1 MSRTFAYARVSK
13 TELTTGNQLQEIK
26 SAGFAVEPQR
36 IVEETVSGSTEAF
49 KRPLFAKLVDRLE
62 KGDVLIVT
70 KLDRLGRSALDVRS
84 TVEKLASM
92 GVRVHCLQLG
102 GADLTSSA
110 GKLIMGIISSM
121 AEFERDLIIERT
133 QAGLARAKAE
143 GKQLGRK
150 SSLTPDE
157 QQRIREALEQ
167 GVSVSQ
173 LARDFDTSRATILRA
188 KGRESLTTNAA

>member
-1 MSRTFAYARVSK
+1 MSRTFAYARVSR
-13 TELTTGNQLQEIK
+13 TELNTTNQLQEIK
-26 SAGFAVEPQR
+26 AAGFTVDAKR
-36 IVEETVSGSTEAF
+36 IVEETISGSTEAF

-62 KGDVLIVT
+62 AGDVLIVT

-84 TVEKLASM
+84 TVEKLAGM

-102 GADLTSSA
+102 GADLTSPA
-110 GKLIMGIISSM
+110 GKLIMGVLSSM

-143 GKQLGRK
+143 GVKLGRK
-150 SSLTPDE
+150 SALSPRE
-157 QQRIREALEQ
+157 QQKVREALAE

-173 LARDFDTSRATILRA
+173 LARDYSTSRATILRA
-188 KGRESLTTNAA
+188 SKVAE

>member
-13 TELTTGNQLQEIK
+13 IESTTNNQLQEIQ

-36 IVEETVSGSTEAF
+36 IVEETISGSTEAF

-70 KLDRLGRSALDVRS
+70 KLDRLGRSALDVRA
-84 TVEKLASM
+84 TVDRLASM

-110 GKLIMGIISSM
+110 GKLIMGVLSSM

-150 SSLTPDE
+150 ASLSTAD
-157 QQRIREALEQ
+157 QQKVREALGQ
-167 GVSVSQ
+167 GVTVSQ
-173 LARDFDTSRATILRA
+173 LARDFDTSRATILRVKDRA
-188 KGRESLTTNAA
+188 

>member
-1 MSRTFAYARVSK
+1 MARTFAYARVSK
-13 TELTTGNQLQEIK
+13 IESTTNNQLQEIQ
-26 SAGFAVEPQR
+26 SAGFDVKPSR
-36 IVEETVSGSTEAF
+36 IVEETISGSVEAF
-49 KRPLFAKLVDRLE
+49 KRPLFAKLVEKLE
-62 KGDVLIVT
+62 QDDVLIVT

-84 TVEKLASM
+84 TVEKLAGM

-110 GKLIMGIISSM
+110 GKLIMGVLSSM

-143 GKQLGRK
+143 GKTLGRRA
-150 SSLTPDE
+150 SLSAGD
-157 QQRIREALEQ
+157 QQKVREALAR

-173 LARDFDTSRATILRA
+173 LARDFDTSRATILRVS
-188 KGRESLTTNAA
+188 RL

>member
-1 MSRTFAYARVSK
+1 VSRTFAYARVSK
-13 TELTTGNQLQEIK
+13 LELTTSNQLEEIK
-26 SAGFAVEPQR
+26 TAGFAVEPQR
-36 IVEETVSGSTEAF
+36 IVTETVSGSTEAF

-62 KGDVLIVT
+62 SGDVLIVT

-84 TVEKLASM
+84 TVEKLAGL

-110 GKLIMGIISSM
+110 GKLIMGVLSSM

-150 SSLTPDE
+150 SSLPPE
-157 QQRIREALEQ
+157 ERQRVREALEK

-173 LARDFDTSRATILRA
+173 LARDHGTSRATILRA
-188 KGRESLTTNAA
+188 KAA

>member
-1 MSRTFAYARVSK
+1 MRTFAYARVSR
-13 TELTTGNQLQEIK
+13 TELNTSNQLQEIQ
-26 SAGFAVEPQR
+26 SAGFDVKPSR
-36 IVEETVSGSTEAF
+36 IVEETVSGSVEAF
-49 KRPLFAKLVDRLE
+49 KRPLFAKLVEKLE
-62 KGDVLIVT
+62 QGDVLIVT

-84 TVEKLASM
+84 TVEKLAEM

-110 GKLIMGIISSM
+110 GKLIMGVLSSI
-121 AEFERDLIIERT
+121 AEFEKDLIIERT

-150 SSLTPDE
+150 SALSPQE
-157 QQRIREALEQ
+157 QQKVRNALAE

-173 LARDFDTSRATILRA
+173 LARDYATSRATILRA
-188 KGRESLTTNAA
+188 KAAA

>member
-13 TELTTGNQLQEIK
+13 LELTTSNQLEEIRN
-26 SAGFAVEPQR
+26 AGFAVEPQR

-49 KRPLFAKLVDRLE
+49 KRPMFAKLVDRLE

-84 TVEKLASM
+84 TVEKLAGM
-92 GVRVHCLQLG
+92 VVRVHCLQLG

-110 GKLIMGIISSM
+110 GKLIMGVLSSM

-143 GKQLGRK
+143 GTKLGRK
-150 SSLTPDE
+150 ASLSPGE
-157 QQRIREALEQ
+157 QQRIRESLER

-173 LARDFDTSRATILRA
+173 LARDYSTSRATILRA
-188 KGRESLTTNAA
+188 KIAA

>member
-1 MSRTFAYARVSK
+1 MSRTFAYTRVSR
-13 TELTTGNQLQEIK
+13 TELATSNQIEEIK
-26 SAGFAVEPQR
+26 AAGFTVQKQR
-36 IVEETVSGSTEAF
+36 IVEETISGSTEAF
-49 KRPLFAKLVDRLE
+49 KRPLFSKLVDKLE
-62 KGDVLIVT
+62 EGDVLIVT
-70 KLDRLGRSALDVRS
+70 KLDRLGRSALDVRT

-110 GKLIMGIISSM
+110 GKLIMGVLSSM

-143 GKQLGRK
+143 GTKLGRK
-150 SSLTPDE
+150 SALSSQE
-157 QQRIREALEQ
+157 QQKVREALAE

-173 LARDFDTSRATILRA
+173 LARDYSTSRATILRA
-188 KGRESLTTNAA
+188 KAAG

>member
-1 MSRTFAYARVSK
+1 MSRTFAYARVSR
-13 TELTTGNQLQEIK
+13 TELTTANQLEEIK
-26 SAGFAVEPQR
+26 SAGFTVDAKR
-36 IVEETVSGSTEAF
+36 IVEETISGSTEAF
-49 KRPLFAKLVDRLE
+49 KRPLFAKLLDRLE
-62 KGDVLIVT
+62 GGDVLIVT

-84 TVEKLASM
+84 TVERLSSM

-110 GKLIMGIISSM
+110 GKLIMGVLSSM

-143 GKQLGRK
+143 GTKLGRK
-150 SSLTPDE
+150 ASLSPQE
-157 QQRIREALEQ
+157 QQNVREALAG

-173 LARDFDTSRATILRA
+173 LARDYSTSRATILRA
-188 KGRESLTTNAA
+188 KVAVSTLYKP

>member
-1 MSRTFAYARVSK
+1 MSRTFAYARVSR
-13 TELTTGNQLQEIK
+13 TELTTSNQLEEIK
-26 SAGFAVEPQR
+26 AAGFTVDAKR
-36 IVEETVSGSTEAF
+36 IVEETISGSTEAF

-62 KGDVLIVT
+62 AGDVLIVT
-70 KLDRLGRSALDVRS
+70 KLDRLGRSALDVRA
-84 TVEKLASM
+84 TVEKLAGM

-110 GKLIMGIISSM
+110 GKLIMGVLSSM

-143 GKQLGRK
+143 GVKLGRK
-150 SSLTPDE
+150 SALSPEE
-157 QQRIREALEQ
+157 QQKVREALAE

-173 LARDFDTSRATILRA
+173 LARDYATSRATILRA
-188 KGRESLTTNAA
+188 KAAE

>member
-1 MSRTFAYARVSK
+1 MRTFAYARVSR
-13 TELTTGNQLQEIK
+13 TELTTSNQLAEIK
-26 SAGFAVEPQR
+26 AAGFKVEPQR
-36 IVEETVSGSTEAF
+36 IIEETISGSTEAL

-62 KGDVLIVT
+62 SGDVLIVT

-84 TVEKLASM
+84 TVDKLASM

-110 GKLIMGIISSM
+110 GKLIMGVLSSM

-133 QAGLARAKAE
+133 QTGLARAKAE

-150 SSLTPDE
+150 SALSPQE
-157 QQRIREALEQ
+157 QRKVREALAG

-173 LARDFDTSRATILRA
+173 LARDYGTSRATILRA
-188 KGRESLTTNAA
+188 SKAAV

>member
-1 MSRTFAYARVSK
+1 MRTFAYARVSR
-13 TELTTGNQLQEIK
+13 TELATSNQLEEIK
-26 SAGFAVEPQR
+26 AAGFTVDAKR
-36 IVEETVSGSTEAF
+36 IVEETISGSTEAF

-62 KGDVLIVT
+62 AGDVLIVT

-84 TVEKLASM
+84 TVERLASM

-110 GKLIMGIISSM
+110 GKLIMGVLSSM

-143 GKQLGRK
+143 GIKLGRK
-150 SSLTPDE
+150 SALSPQE
-157 QQRIREALEQ
+157 QQKVREAIAE

-173 LARDFDTSRATILRA
+173 LARDFGTSRATILRA
-188 KGRESLTTNAA
+188 KAQAIVA

>member
-1 MSRTFAYARVSK
+1 MSRTFIYARVSR
-13 TELTTGNQLQEIK
+13 TELTTSNQLEEIK
-26 SAGFAVEPQR
+26 AAGFTVDAKR
-36 IVEETVSGSTEAF
+36 IVEETISGSTEAF

-62 KGDVLIVT
+62 AGDVLIVT

-84 TVEKLASM
+84 TVEKLAEM

-110 GKLIMGIISSM
+110 GKLIMGVLSSM

-143 GKQLGRK
+143 GVKLGRK
-150 SSLTPDE
+150 SALSPQE
-157 QQRIREALEQ
+157 QQKVREAIAE

-173 LARDFDTSRATILRA
+173 LARDFGTSRATILRA
-188 KGRESLTTNAA
+188 KAQAIVA

>member
-1 MSRTFAYARVSK
+1 MYRTFAYARVSR
-13 TELTTGNQLQEIK
+13 TELATSNQLEEIK
-26 SAGFAVEPQR
+26 AAGFAVEPQR
-36 IVEETVSGSTEAF
+36 IIEETVSGSTEAF
-49 KRPLFAKLVDRLE
+49 KRPLFSKLVDRLE

-84 TVEKLASM
+84 TVEKLAGM

-110 GKLIMGIISSM
+110 GKLIMGVLSSM

-133 QAGLARAKAE
+133 QAGLARAVAE
-143 GKQLGRK
+143 GTKLGRK
-150 SSLTPDE
+150 SALSPQE
-157 QQRIREALEQ
+157 QQKVREALAA

-173 LARDFDTSRATILRA
+173 LARDHSTSRATILRA
-188 KGRESLTTNAA
+188 KGAA

>member
-1 MSRTFAYARVSK
+1 MSRTFAYARVSR
-13 TELTTGNQLQEIK
+13 TELTTSNQLQEIK
-26 SAGFAVEPQR
+26 AAGFAVEPQR
-36 IVEETVSGSTEAF
+36 IIEETISGSTEAF

-102 GADLTSSA
+102 GADLTSPA
-110 GKLIMGIISSM
+110 GKMVMGVLSSM

-150 SSLTPDE
+150 SALGPQE
-157 QQRIREALEQ
+157 QQKVREALAA

-173 LARDFDTSRATILRA
+173 LARDYSTSRATILRA
-188 KGRESLTTNAA
+188 KAAV

>member
-1 MSRTFAYARVSK
+1 VSRTFAYARVSK
-13 TELTTGNQLQEIK
+13 LELTTSNQLEEIK
-26 SAGFAVEPQR
+26 AAGFSVEPQR
-36 IVEETVSGSTEAF
+36 IVTETVSGSTEAF

-62 KGDVLIVT
+62 SGDVLIVT

-84 TVEKLASM
+84 TVEKLAGM

-110 GKLIMGIISSM
+110 GKLIMGVLSSM

-150 SSLTPDE
+150 SSLSPE
-157 QQRIREALEQ
+157 ERQGIREALEQ

-173 LARDFDTSRATILRA
+173 LARDHGTSRATILRA
-188 KGRESLTTNAA
+188 KAA

>member
-1 MSRTFAYARVSK
+1 MSRAFAYARVSK
-13 TELTTGNQLQEIK
+13 IELTTNNQLQEIQ

-36 IVEETVSGSTEAF
+36 IIEETISGSTEAF

-70 KLDRLGRSALDVRS
+70 KLDRLGRSALDVRA
-84 TVEKLASM
+84 TVDRLASM

-110 GKLIMGIISSM
+110 GKLIMGVLSSM

-150 SSLTPDE
+150 ASLSTAD
-157 QQRIREALEQ
+157 QQKVREALGQ
-167 GVSVSQ
+167 GVTVSQ
-173 LARDFDTSRATILRA
+173 LARDFDTSRATILRVKDRA
-188 KGRESLTTNAA
+188 